1 MERLHDACGVVGIYA
16 PEHEECIDVRRYL
29 TLALTA
35 LQHRGQES
43 AGMAVYNQDGEICH
57 RVGMGKVREVFSD
70 TGTGLPP
77 TRCGI
82 GHVRYSTTGS
92 SCVENAGPFVVGAA
106 GDPEGLAL
114 RSNLYEGPY
123 RAGQVV
129 QACYDAIAVAHNGNL
144 VNGEALRAQLPP
156 EWLVSTTDSEAI
168 ALLLLRANGPT
179 FRERMLAT
187 YPLLHGA
194 YSLVMLA
201 EGKLYAMRD
210 PWGMRPLCLGRIGNI
225 WIVASESCALER
237 ISADYVREVE
247 PGELITIDERGLHG
261 EVLAQEQRQALCVF
275 EYIYFSDA
283 TSQLNGRYVYNVREA
298 LGRELAREHPVE
310 ADLVV
315 PVPDSSIP
323 AALGYAAAAGIP
335 YGQAIIK
342 NRYSDRS
349 FIKPDQ
355 RLRELEVDLK
365 FNLVKPKIQGARLV
379 IVDDSIVRGNTMK
392 RLVAA
397 LRHAGAREIHLRS
410 SAPPLRHPCYFGI
423 DIPQE
428 QELIAAGRSSDQVA
442 DYIGVDSLGY
452 LSIVGLGRALNT
464 VNEHEQPDDTTATH
478 LLHNECC
485 YGCMQTRGWPFD
497 PTQAQLL
504 TVARRSVSTKG

>member
-1 MERLHDACGVVGIYA
+1 MERLRDACGVVGIYVQQDDDS
-16 PEHEECIDVRRYL
+16 IDVRRYL

-43 AGMAVYNQDGEICH
+43 AGMAVYDSDGQIVH
-57 RVGMGKVREVFSD
+57 RVGMGKVREVFPD
-70 TGTGLPP
+70 TGTDLPF

-92 SCVENAGPFVVGAA
+92 SCVENAGPFVVGMKSSQYNA
-106 GDPEGLAL
+106 
-114 RSNLYEGPY
+114 
-123 RAGQVV
+123 V
-129 QACYDAIAVAHNGNL
+129 AVAHNGNL
-144 VNGEALRAQLPP
+144 VNGVSLRELLPQ
-156 EWLVSTTDSEAI
+156 ETFSSTTDSEAI
-168 ALLLLRANGPT
+168 ALLLLHAEGLT
-179 FRERMLAT
+179 LRERLIAT
-187 YPLLHGA
+187 FPLLRGA

-210 PWGMRPLCLGRIGNI
+210 PWGMRPLCIGHIGNS
-225 WIVASESCALER
+225 WIVASESCALDR
-237 ISADYVREVE
+237 IGATFVREVE
-247 PGELITIDERGLHG
+247 PGEFITIDEHGLHT
-261 EVLAQEQRQALCVF
+261 EMLVNIPRHSLCVF

-283 TSQLNGRYVYNVREA
+283 TSQLNGRYTYLVREA
-298 LGRELAREHPVE
+298 LGRELAKEHSVE

-323 AALGYAAAAGIP
+323 AALGYAAASGIP

-365 FNLVKPKIQGARLV
+365 FNLVQPKIEGARMV

-392 RLVAA
+392 RLVSA
-397 LRHAGAREIHLRS
+397 LRHRGVKEIHLRS
-410 SAPPLRHPCYFGI
+410 SSPPLRHPCYFGI

-428 QELIAAGRSSDQVA
+428 AELVAAGRSVQQIA

-452 LSIVGLGRALNT
+452 LSLAGLGRAIHSIS
-464 VNEHEQPDDTTATH
+464 VCEDIDDETATR
-478 LLHNECC
+478 LLHREFC
-485 YGCMQTRGWPFD
+485 YGCMEKQGWPLD
-497 PTQAQLL
+497 PMAENQRILPI
-504 TVARRSVSTKG
+504 RRDRAMRGQ